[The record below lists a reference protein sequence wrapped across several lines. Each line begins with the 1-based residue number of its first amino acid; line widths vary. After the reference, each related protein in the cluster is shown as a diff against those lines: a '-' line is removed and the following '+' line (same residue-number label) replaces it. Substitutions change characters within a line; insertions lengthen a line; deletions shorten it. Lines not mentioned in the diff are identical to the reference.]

1 MIEIN
6 IDPTMFTLGPLVIS
20 WHGFFSAFGLAIG
33 LWLAMRLAVERRI
46 DEAINT
52 LALPAVIGG
61 ILGARVLFV
70 LENWWLFAD
79 RPLAAFAI
87 NEGGISVYGAVFGGS
102 LAAWLATRFLRPP
115 APDTEEGDAAPS
127 TRSFPVAKLADLAAL
142 GLIFGQGL
150 GRIGDIINGEHHGK
164 DAVDFPLSVS
174 YTHPNTL
181 GELGVPVHLAVG
193 YEMVY
198 DLVVGF
204 GLILLLKHQPKD
216 GVVYLAYL
224 FLYGLGRLVIGF
236 YRRDTLVMDGLGMAQ
251 VIGLITMLI
260 VLPWLMWHF
269 RTRPPDRAQRRRAG
283 R

>member
-70 LENWWLFAD
+70 IENWWLFAD

-127 TRSFPVAKLADLAAL
+127 TRSFPVAKLAGPRRSRPDLRSGAWPHRRRHQRRAPRQGCR
-142 GLIFGQGL
+142 GLPSQ
-150 GRIGDIINGEHHGK
+150 
-164 DAVDFPLSVS
+164 
-174 YTHPNTL
+174 
-181 GELGVPVHLAVG
+181 
-193 YEMVY
+193 
-198 DLVVGF
+198 
-204 GLILLLKHQPKD
+204 
-216 GVVYLAYL
+216 
-224 FLYGLGRLVIGF
+224 RLVHPSQHPG
-236 YRRDTLVMDGLGMAQ
+236 
-251 VIGLITMLI
+251 
-260 VLPWLMWHF
+260 
-269 RTRPPDRAQRRRAG
+269 RAG
-283 R
+283 RARPPGCGL